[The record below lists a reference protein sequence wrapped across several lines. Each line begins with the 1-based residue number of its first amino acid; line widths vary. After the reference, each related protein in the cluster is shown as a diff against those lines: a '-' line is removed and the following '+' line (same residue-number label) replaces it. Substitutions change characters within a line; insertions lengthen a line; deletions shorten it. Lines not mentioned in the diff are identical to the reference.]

1 MLCNRI
7 HAVKSP
13 IGVFDSGVGGLTVLR
28 AMRELLPFEDFV
40 YLADTA
46 RFPYGRKPK
55 AMIAGFARQN
65 AAFLESCGAKM
76 VVVACNTAST
86 CIDSTTAFVPIIG
99 VIDPGVLAASAAS
112 NGGVVGVLATR
123 GTIASGAYQTRLE
136 ARGHDV
142 WAQSCPMLAPL
153 VEEGLADQKEA
164 QLLIEFYLQQRPK
177 NLDALILGCTHYPVL
192 KNAIATYL
200 GDTIQVVDS
209 AYATA
214 NVVAKE
220 LQKYNLSTTQET
232 FGQITHFITGDPQS
246 YQHTANVIGG
256 VDGETHHLEI
266 ESLLAAIHNLKPI
279 AQIKE
284 THATA
289 SKSP

>member
-1 MLCNRI
+1 MFCNRI
-7 HAVKSP
+7 HAVKNSP

-55 AMIAGFARQN
+55 PMIAGFARQN

-86 CIDSTTAFVPIIG
+86 CIDASTASVPIIG

-112 NGGVVGVLATR
+112 NGGVIGVLATR
-123 GTIASGAYQTRLE
+123 GTIASGAYQSRLE

-153 VEEGLADQKEA
+153 VEEGLADEQEA
-164 QLLIEFYLQQRPK
+164 QLLIEHYLRLRPQ

-192 KNAIATYL
+192 KQAIATHL

-209 AYATA
+209 AFATA
-214 NVVAKE
+214 NVVARE
-220 LQKYNLSTTQET
+220 LQHRGLTATKQD
-232 FGQITHFITGDPQS
+232 FGQIRHFITGDPQS

-256 VDGETHHLEI
+256 VDGEMHHLEI
-266 ESLLAAIHNLKPI
+266 ESLLSLEIESLLGATQK
-279 AQIKE
+279 QV
-284 THATA
+284 TH
-289 SKSP
+289 

>member
-1 MLCNRI
+1 MFCRRI
-7 HAVKSP
+7 HAVRSP

-86 CIDSTTAFVPIIG
+86 CIDSSTASVPIIG
-99 VIDPGVLAASAAS
+99 VIDPGVMAASAAS

-123 GTIASGAYQTRLE
+123 GTIASGAYQSRLE

-153 VEEGLADQKEA
+153 VEEGLADAKEA
-164 QLLIEFYLQQRPK
+164 QLLIEYYLQKRPK

-209 AYATA
+209 AFATA

-220 LQKYNLSTTQET
+220 LQNRGLALATEN

-246 YQHTANVIGG
+246 YQHTAKVIGG
-256 VDGETHHLEI
+256 VDGEMHHLEI
-266 ESLLAAIHNLKPI
+266 ESLLAATQKPVTQVSSLK
-279 AQIKE
+279 
-284 THATA
+284 
-289 SKSP
+289 

>member
-1 MLCNRI
+1 MFCRRI
-7 HAVKSP
+7 RTVKNSP

-28 AMRELLPFEDFV
+28 AMRQLLPFEDFV

-55 AMIAGFARQN
+55 SMIAAFAGQN

-86 CIDSTTAFVPIIG
+86 CIDSSTANVPIIG
-99 VIDPGVLAASAAS
+99 VIDPGVMAASAAS
-112 NGGVVGVLATR
+112 HGGVVGVLATR

-136 ARGHDV
+136 ARGHEV
-142 WAQSCPMLAPL
+142 WAMACPMLAPL
-153 VEEGLADQKEA
+153 VEEGLADQTEA
-164 QLLIEFYLQQRPK
+164 QLLIEYYLQSRPK
-177 NLDALILGCTHYPVL
+177 NIDALILGCTHYPVL
-192 KNAIATYL
+192 KNAIATHL
-200 GDTIQVVDS
+200 GDLITVVDS

-220 LQKYNLSTTQET
+220 LQKQQLSTTQEN

-256 VDGETHHLEI
+256 VDGEMHHLEI
-266 ESLLAAIHNLKPI
+266 ESLLAAVHSPQPI
-279 AQIKE
+279 A
-284 THATA
+284 H
-289 SKSP
+289 SL